1 MTYPVLTIVRELILE
16 GGGLRIV
23 TMLIL
28 TACIVEKIGKEL
40 FGSHLEGQNLL
51 NLLRWNWNLHPKL
64 KKHNFNSE
72 MNNRSFDIETA

>member
-28 TACIVEKIGKEL
+28 TACIMEQMGMSIKEL
-40 FGSHLEGQNLL
+40 FGTHLEEQNLL
-51 NLLRWNWNLHPKL
+51 NLLR
-64 KKHNFNSE
+64 
-72 MNNRSFDIETA
+72 